1 MNFEILVL
9 GDGAY
14 TFAVLNAVASI
25 KSYGVLGSIGGMI
38 GLLLMWS
45 QGMMSGGQKFEAQW
59 ILVSIVVFWILF
71 IPRVD
76 KVMITEVMTQPG
88 KSGPRSFV
96 VDNVPLGLAG
106 IGYFTSNV
114 TSKLTGL
121 METSFGSATDETRGT
136 TGGLGQNLML
146 MASMRNLL
154 GSRNFTDA
162 SSDPSRPG
170 YLEAYRE
177 NAANFLSNCVYPL
190 VNNGVVSK
198 ASVMNS
204 PGLSGYLNDAFAN
217 DVSQTRWNNNGA
229 KMNVSCKTARD
240 SLQDQAN
247 DRLLTAFDAAAK
259 ATGSSADSAKIQS
272 AFGGFTNQAAEQMQT
287 MMAVSIFNSV
297 AAEAAVR
304 GGLSAAETQSII
316 MVEEAAARRNVQW
329 AGEEN
334 LFIRILRPIVSFF
347 ETLFYSL
354 APIMALVCTMGPFGW
369 KMIGKYL
376 MLTIWVG
383 LWFPMLAITQLYS
396 NVTMKN
402 FFDLLNV
409 PAGQSFSP
417 EQLNMI
423 ANQSMDALGAAS
435 ALTAATP
442 ALAMSL
448 MFGGAVSM
456 SYLAGRLQGSD
467 MIDETKVA
475 PQASSVAPIAQ
486 MGSGAMGSVGG
497 GTVTNGRTAQTITV
511 GDMRTVGEG
520 ISHQAAEQASL
531 KFSET
536 MNHAIKSGAM
546 TSETATNMVSS
557 GWTNQQTRAIEAAI
571 QTEVAQGHIAA
582 EDAKAFTSM
591 SQHADVGIAVSG
603 GIEAFGTGAKGTA
616 TSGSVAQDGEQKGS
630 SSSSSLATRLGQN
643 EAVRNAASKAVAEA
657 TQNSLQKGY
666 QTSMSEEQS
675 RSLGKAAEE
684 VVSTQ
689 EAYSTTQQL
698 SRSLSSNE
706 SLTMGDAATRFAS
719 THGSNAGAEWGRLE
733 TAMDSA
739 GLGAEYRERLDS
751 EMTRGAYAGDPDA
764 ARFSAM
770 YNTLSQAHVT
780 ADNASEVQGAMN
792 KLLGATTTS
801 GGYSAGTGVDGFVA
815 GGRELETGGA
825 AAARAGE
832 LAGNNAANVDGPN
845 IAPGSVF
852 GQASAGQASVGGAVE
867 QGGVTVPQHA
877 SDLRDDAMNRV
888 ASDGARFVREAKTA
902 ADDAV
907 LTQGGQLIGE
917 AARTSTGGQPIGG
930 FGGDEGETSPI
941 AASAKGL
948 DYVGRSIQQQRDHE
962 KGQ

>member
-217 DVSQTRWNNNGA
+217 DVAQTRWNNNGA
-229 KMNVSCKTARD
+229 KTNVSCKTARD

-287 MMAVSIFNSV
+287 MMAVSVFNSV

-334 LFIRILRPIVSFF
+334 LFIRILRPIVGFF
-347 ETLFYSL
+347 ESLFYAL

-396 NVTMKN
+396 NVTMQN

-409 PAGQSFSP
+409 PTGQSFSP

-448 MFGGAVSM
+448 LFGGAVSM

-497 GTVTNGRTAQTITV
+497 GTVTNGRTAQSITM
-511 GDMRTVGEG
+511 GDMRTAGE
-520 ISHQAAEQASL
+520 SVSAQAVEQASL

-536 MNHAIKSGAM
+536 LGHAVKSGAM
-546 TSETATNMVSS
+546 TSETATNMVSA
-557 GWTNQQTRAIEAAI
+557 GWTENQTKAIETAI
-571 QTEVAQGHIAA
+571 QSEVARGNLSQ
-582 EDAKAFTSM
+582 EDIKAFNAM
-591 SQHADVGIAVSG
+591 SQHSDVGMDGAIGLQLA
-603 GIEAFGTGAKGTA
+603 GTGVKGT
-616 TSGSVAQDGEQKGS
+616 TSSGSSSQDGEQRS
-630 SSSSSLATRLGQN
+630 SSSASSFATRLGQN
-643 EAVRNAASKAVAEA
+643 DAVRNAASKAVAEA
-657 TQNSLQKGY
+657 TQDALQKGF
-666 QTSMSEEQS
+666 QTSMSEEAT
-675 RSLGKAAEE
+675 RSLSKSADE
-684 VVSTQ
+684 VVTTQ
-689 EAYSTTQQL
+689 EAYARTEQL

-706 SLTMGDAATRFAS
+706 SMTMGDAARRFET
-719 THGSNAGAEWGRLE
+719 THGGNAGQEWGRLE
-733 TAMDSA
+733 TAMNDA
-739 GLGAEYRERLDS
+739 GLGQEYRERLDA
-751 EMTRGAYAGDPDA
+751 EMSRGAYAGDPTA
-764 ARFSAM
+764 ARFAAM

-780 ADNASEVQGAMN
+780 SENAAEVQGAMN
-792 KLLGATTTS
+792 SLLGATSTS
-801 GGYSAGTGVDGFVA
+801 GGYTAGTGVDGRVV
-815 GGRELETGGA
+815 GGREIHERASAQTEA
-825 AAARAGE
+825 AAE
-832 LAGNNAANVDGPN
+832 SAGNAAGLQGPN

-852 GQASAGQASVGGAVE
+852 GQAAAGTAAVSSAVE
-867 QGGVTVPQHA
+867 AGGVEIPQHA
-877 SDLRDDAMNRV
+877 SDLRDEQMDRA
-888 ASDGARFVREAKTA
+888 AADGARLVEA
-902 ADDAV
+902 ADVGGKNAV
-907 LTQGGQLIGE
+907 GKVAGDMIGNE
-917 AARTSTGGQPIGG
+917 ARFATGGMEMSG
-930 FGGDEGETSPI
+930 GGDTYSPI
-941 AASAKGL
+941 AGSAQFV
-948 DYVGRSIQQQRDHE
+948 DNVQRIREGSRKKDDGE
-962 KGQ
+962 

>member
-1 MNFEILVL
+1 MTFEILVL

-25 KSYGVLGSIGGMI
+25 TSYGVLGSIGGML
-38 GLLLMWS
+38 GLLFMWS

-59 ILVSIVVFWILF
+59 ILVSIVVFWIMF

-76 KVMITEVMTQPG
+76 KVMISEVMTQPG

-96 VDNVPLGLAG
+96 VDNVPLGLAS
-106 IGYFTSNV
+106 IGYLTSNV

-154 GSRNFTDA
+154 GSRNFTDV

-198 ASVMNS
+198 ATVMNS

-217 DVSQTRWNNNGA
+217 DVAQTRWNNNGA
-229 KMNVSCKTARD
+229 KTNVSCKTARD

-247 DRLLTAFDAAAK
+247 DKLLTAFDSAAK
-259 ATGSSADSAKIQS
+259 SIGSNTDSASIQS

-287 MMAVSIFNSV
+287 MMAVSVFNSV

-334 LFIRILRPIVSFF
+334 LFIRILRPIVGFF
-347 ETLFYSL
+347 ESLFYAL

-396 NVTMKN
+396 NVTMQN

-409 PAGQSFSP
+409 PAGQNFSP

-448 MFGGAVSM
+448 LFGGAVSM

-475 PQASSVAPIAQ
+475 PQASTVSPIAQ

-497 GTVTNGRTAQTITV
+497 GTATNGRTPQSINM
-511 GDMRTVGEG
+511 GDMRAAGE
-520 ISHQAAEQASL
+520 SVSSQAVEQASL

-536 MNHAIKSGAM
+536 LGHAIKSGAM
-546 TSETATNMVSS
+546 SSETATNMVSS
-557 GWTNQQTRAIEAAI
+557 GWTENQTKAIETAI
-571 QTEVAQGHIAA
+571 QNEVKSGHMSQ
-582 EDAKAFTSM
+582 EDLKAFQAM
-591 SQHADVGIAVSG
+591 SQHSDVGFDASLGVSL
-603 GIEAFGTGAKGTA
+603 AGTGAKGSTS
-616 TSGSVAQDGEQKGS
+616 SGSSAQEGEQRSTS
-630 SSSSSLATRLGQN
+630 SASSFGVALGQN

-657 TQNSLQKGY
+657 THNALQKGF
-666 QTSMSEEQS
+666 QTSTSEEVTS
-675 RSLGKAAEE
+675 ALTKSSDE
-684 VVSTQ
+684 VVTTQ
-689 EAYSTTQQL
+689 EAHATTEQL
-698 SRSLSSNE
+698 TRSLSSNE
-706 SLTMGDAATRFAS
+706 TMTMGDAAVRFAK
-719 THGSNAGAEWGRLE
+719 THGANTDREWGRLE
-733 TAMDSA
+733 TEMQNA
-739 GLGAEYRERLDS
+739 GLGQAYRDRLDA
-751 EMTRGAYAGDPDA
+751 EMSRGAYVGEPNA
-764 ARFSAM
+764 ARFAAM
-770 YNTLSQAHVT
+770 YNTVSQANIT
-780 ADNASEVQGAMN
+780 SENAAEVQGAMN
-792 KLLGATTTS
+792 SLLGATSTS
-801 GGYSAGTGVDGFVA
+801 GGYAGGMTVDGRVA
-815 GGRELETGGA
+815 EGRELHERASAASAEAAADARGA
-825 AAARAGE
+825 AG
-832 LAGNNAANVDGPN
+832 LQGPN

-852 GQASAGQASVGGAVE
+852 NQAAAGTASVAADVEAGGVDMPGRPSALRDEEMDKFAAGGAQLVQAAE
-867 QGGVTVPQHA
+867 SGG
-877 SDLRDDAMNRV
+877 RDATGKV
-888 ASDGARFVREAKTA
+888 AGELVGNEARFV
-902 ADDAV
+902 
-907 LTQGGQLIGE
+907 
-917 AARTSTGGQPIGG
+917 TGGAPVSG
-930 FGGDEGETSPI
+930 GGDTNSSI
-941 AASAKGL
+941 AASARFVDTAQKVNAAQ
-948 DYVGRSIQQQRDHE
+948 DRKE
-962 KGQ
+962 E

>member
-1 MNFEILVL
+1 MTFEILVL

-25 KSYGVLGSIGGMI
+25 TSYGVLGSIGGML

-59 ILVSIVVFWILF
+59 ILVSIVVFWIMF

-76 KVMITEVMTQPG
+76 KVMISEVMVQPG

-96 VDNVPLGLAG
+96 VDNVPLGLAS
-106 IGYFTSNV
+106 IGYLTSNV

-121 METSFGSATDETRGT
+121 METSFGSATDETRGS

-154 GSRNFTDA
+154 GSRNFTDV

-198 ASVMNS
+198 ATVMNS

-217 DVSQTRWNNNGA
+217 DVSQTRWNNNGV
-229 KMNVSCKTARD
+229 KTDVSCRTARA

-247 DRLLTAFDAAAK
+247 DKLLTAFDSAAK
-259 ATGSSADSAKIQS
+259 SIGSNTDSAAIQS

-287 MMAVSIFNSV
+287 MMAVSVFNSV

-334 LFIRILRPIVSFF
+334 LFIRILRPIVGFF
-347 ETLFYSL
+347 ESLFYAL

-396 NVTMKN
+396 NVTMQD

-409 PAGQSFSP
+409 PAGQNFSP

-448 MFGGAVSM
+448 LFGGAVSM

-475 PQASSVAPIAQ
+475 PQASSVSPIAQ
-486 MGSGAMGSVGG
+486 MGSGAMGTVGG
-497 GTVTNGRTAQTITV
+497 GTVTNGRTPQSITV
-511 GDMRTVGEG
+511 GDMRSTGES
-520 ISHQAAEQASL
+520 ISHQAAEQASI

-536 MNHAIKSGAM
+536 FSHAVKSGAM
-546 TSETATNMVSS
+546 TSETATNMISS
-557 GWTNQQTRAIEAAI
+557 GWTEQQSKAMESAIAN
-571 QTEVAQGHIAA
+571 EVSKGHLSQ
-582 EDAKAFTSM
+582 EDLKAFQAM
-591 SQHADVGIAVSG
+591 SQHADMSADITAGFKSVGG
-603 GIEAFGTGAKGTA
+603 A
-616 TSGSVAQDGEQKGS
+616 TSAMGS
-630 SSSSSLATRLGQN
+630 SSQEGEQRSSGSTKSLAVRLAQN
-643 EAVRNAASKAVAEA
+643 DSVKAAAQSASSEAAA
-657 TQNSLQKGY
+657 NSLANGY
-666 QTSMSEEQS
+666 QLSEQEDKGHALS
-675 RSLGKAAEE
+675 KAAEE
-684 VVSTQ
+684 VKSTQ
-689 EAYSTTQQL
+689 EAYAQTQQIN
-698 SRSLSSNE
+698 RSLGSNE
-706 SLTMGDAATRFAS
+706 TMTMGDAAHRFDT
-719 THGSNAGAEWGRLE
+719 THGANAGREWGKLE
-733 TAMDSA
+733 TAMDAA
-739 GLGAEYRERLDS
+739 GLGSAYRERLDA
-751 EMTRGAYAGDPDA
+751 EMSRGAYAGDPTA
-764 ARFSAM
+764 ARFAAM
-770 YNTLSQAHVT
+770 YNTLSQAHVNSE
-780 ADNASEVQGAMN
+780 NASEVQGAMN
-792 KLLGATTTS
+792 RLLGATSTS
-801 GGYSAGTGVDGFVA
+801 GGYEAGTGVDGFVA
-815 GGRELETGGA
+815 GGRDLEGSAGEA
-825 AAARAGE
+825 RRAGE
-832 LAGNNAANVDGPN
+832 EAHRNAQGLAGPD
-845 IAPGSVF
+845 IALGSVF
-852 GQASAGQASVGGAVE
+852 ANASAGASRVAGDVEAGKVDMPERPGDMRDAPMNEFASRGSALYDAAKDGADNAVGKVGGDLIDNKSRFLVGGAP
-867 QGGVTVPQHA
+867 T
-877 SDLRDDAMNRV
+877 
-888 ASDGARFVREAKTA
+888 
-902 ADDAV
+902 
-907 LTQGGQLIGE
+907 
-917 AARTSTGGQPIGG
+917 TGG
-930 FGGDEGETSPI
+930 GDTYSPI
-941 AASAKGL
+941 AGAAQML
-948 DYVGRSIQQQRDHE
+948 NNTQIIDEGRRNKDDDRTRE
-962 KGQ
+962 